1 MDGNVNGSSSMTAG
15 SPKSH
20 MFHIADY
27 AMFGATLLIS
37 LGIGIFQAFRDRK
50 KQSMSEY
57 LVAGRKMT
65 IIPVAVSLLVSFESS
80 ILMLGMPAEAYVYG
94 IQYLIGTLGFSL
106 AILLAVYMVVPVI
119 HPLNLTSAF
128 EYLELR
134 FKSRLVRTVG
144 SVLGIISYV
153 WYMGVV
159 LFGPAIALEAV
170 TGFSQWSSIFM
181 VAAAAV
187 IYTSIGGL
195 KAVIWTDVFQAVI
208 MFTGVV
214 AILIKGT
221 VQVGGPSEVWR
232 RANIGGRNNLFKFD
246 LDPSVRHTFW
256 NLFIGEF
263 LHGISLIF
271 NQSSVQRISST
282 NSLKA
287 AKSVMYLVGPGF
299 LITYIMAVMEGVVAY
314 SYYDYHQCDP
324 LVSKQISNPNQV
336 IPFMVMDIFRGFPG
350 IPGLFLAALFSASLS
365 TISSGLS
372 SLSALTW
379 KDFVQLIYPEL
390 PQHKSILVAK
400 FSVVG
405 YGVLACCVSLLV
417 ARVGGPLTQIG
428 TSLLSASSGP
438 LAGVF
443 IVGSLTSI
451 VNKKGA
457 ISGAVVSFLLVSWI
471 SIGANFSPSR
481 RAAPKLPPASTES
494 CPAYLNSSLV
504 YNTTSNM
511 YTLQH
516 NVTTASIDVVSPEPV
531 GVEKMYMLSY
541 MWFYTI
547 AILVVVVVALPV
559 SFFTATK
566 EEKPDPKYV
575 VPVWSIF
582 CQCLPAVVRRKLGCE
597 QTPGN
602 IHDVEKHSSDGESGT
617 NSQEIK
623 IPLVDDGSEEV
634 HADGDHPCPS
644 TNSKNG
650 GTTENEN
657 FM

>member
-1 MDGNVNGSSSMTAG
+1 MDGKVNGNSTMATG
-15 SPKSH
+15 SPNSH

-57 LVAGRKMT
+57 LVAGRKMA

-119 HPLNLTSAF
+119 HPLKLTSAY

-159 LFGPAIALEAV
+159 LFGPALALEAV

-232 RANIGGRNNLFKFD
+232 RANNGGRNNLFKFD
-246 LDPSVRHTFW
+246 LDPTVRHTFW

-263 LHGISLIF
+263 LHGLALIF

-287 AKSVMYLVGPGF
+287 AKTVMYLVGPGF
-299 LITYIMAVMEGVVAY
+299 LITYTLAVMEGVVAY

-379 KDFVQLIYPEL
+379 KDFVQPIYPEL
-390 PQHKSILVAK
+390 PQHKAILIAK

-405 YGVLACCVSLLV
+405 YGVLACCVSLLA

-451 VNKKGA
+451 ANKKGV
-457 ISGAVVSFLLVSWI
+457 ITGALVSFVLVSWI
-471 SIGANFSPSR
+471 SIGANFSPTR
-481 RAAPKLPPASTES
+481 RTAPKLPPASTES

-504 YNTTSNM
+504 YNTTANM

-516 NVTTASIDVVSPEPV
+516 NVTTASIEVASPEP
-531 GVEKMYMLSY
+531 
-541 MWFYTI
+541 
-547 AILVVVVVALPV
+547 
-559 SFFTATK
+559 
-566 EEKPDPKYV
+566 
-575 VPVWSIF
+575 
-582 CQCLPAVVRRKLGCE
+582 
-597 QTPGN
+597 
-602 IHDVEKHSSDGESGT
+602 
-617 NSQEIK
+617 
-623 IPLVDDGSEEV
+623 LVDLSSLELRRCTCCRTCGST
-634 HADGDHPCPS
+634 PS
-644 TNSKNG
+644 PS
-650 GTTENEN
+650 
-657 FM
+657 